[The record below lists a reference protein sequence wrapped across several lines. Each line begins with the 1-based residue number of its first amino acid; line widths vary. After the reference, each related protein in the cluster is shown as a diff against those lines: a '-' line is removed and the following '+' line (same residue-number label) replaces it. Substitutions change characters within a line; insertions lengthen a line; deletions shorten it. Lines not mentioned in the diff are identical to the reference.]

1 MPRTAIKFKPEPDN
15 RTDNFQQIVSL
26 AEKLVE
32 SLAKRVQRVEDTLK

>member
-1 MPRTAIKFKPEPDN
+1 MPRMAMKFELKPDN